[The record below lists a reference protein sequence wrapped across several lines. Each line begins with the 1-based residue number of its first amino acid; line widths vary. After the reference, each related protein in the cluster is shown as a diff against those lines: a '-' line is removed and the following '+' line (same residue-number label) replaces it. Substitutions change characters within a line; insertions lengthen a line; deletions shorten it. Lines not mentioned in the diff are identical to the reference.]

1 MLGSSQSIALTNV
14 VLNTALAEVFGRFAG
29 RLEAAENSDAAMAA
43 IVADVLRDHGRV
55 IFNGDNYSDAW
66 VQEAK
71 KRGLPVINSTVEAF
85 DCLIA
90 PKNIA
95 LFERHQVFTE
105 TECRSRREILLENYV
120 KTTAIEAATMIEM
133 VRRQIYPAVAHY
145 AGEIAGVVNAMRT
158 AGAPSAS
165 AIRLLDA
172 LAALTDQID
181 SELDA
186 LRDAYARSQSIEQP
200 RAHAEFMRTTL
211 RGCMESLRAACDAAE
226 TVMDGERWP
235 IPTYTDLLLRV

>member
-1 MLGSSQSIALTNV
+1 MMYGSVMHA
-14 VLNTALAEVFGRFAG
+14 AG
-29 RLEAAENSDAAMAA
+29 RYD
-43 IVADVLRDHGRV
+43 
-55 IFNGDNYSDAW
+55 
-66 VQEAK
+66 
-71 KRGLPVINSTVEAF
+71 
-85 DCLIA
+85 
-90 PKNIA
+90 
-95 LFERHQVFTE
+95 
-105 TECRSRREILLENYV
+105 
-120 KTTAIEAATMIEM
+120 
-133 VRRQIYPAVAHY
+133 
-145 AGEIAGVVNAMRT
+145 GEIAGVVNAMRT